1 MHECTVVVRCMVA
14 KMAQAAEKVLK
25 ALYLMNIHE
34 MASFLLNGL

>member
-1 MHECTVVVRCMVA
+1 MHECTVVVRCVVA
-14 KMAQAAEKVLK
+14 KTGQMAEKVLK